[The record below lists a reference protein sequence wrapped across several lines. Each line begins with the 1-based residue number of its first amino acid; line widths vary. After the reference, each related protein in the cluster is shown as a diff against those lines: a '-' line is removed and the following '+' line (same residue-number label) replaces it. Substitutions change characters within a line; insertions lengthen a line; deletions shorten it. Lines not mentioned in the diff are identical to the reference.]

1 MEGRRDQGGPI
12 AVIGI
17 ACRFPGARDPAEFHD
32 LTVAGLRLF
41 RPVSGTAPGRARHAA
56 LLDDWKA
63 TRATS
68 GAAEPGSRD
77 PVPIQRLAAETTALA
92 LADAGLRS
100 AAGTLGDAVW
110 TRRGPG
116 RTAGHAAGALGDAA
130 GALGQ
135 VPGAGGQG
143 TRAAGQA
150 VEALGQAAGAPG
162 RAAGVLDEAAFRGGR
177 AGLVI
182 ASAAPDVCGLVSEQ
196 FGFST
201 DVRYPETAYLSSLH
215 AVIAA
220 ADALQAGELDL
231 AVAGGAELGVDPAWL
246 DQQARAGTLGSDEMR
261 VYAADPAGLLPG
273 EGCGIVIL
281 ARAADAHAA
290 GLPVYAEIAGW
301 STAPVL
307 RPMPTGTALLPAYHR
322 AGIDPAD
329 IHLVEGHGTGTA
341 AGDLTELTTLAQLRR
356 EGKTTAALGAVS
368 ANIGYSRAAT
378 GIASLIKAALA
389 MATGTIPPGT
399 GCARPHPLIEAGD
412 ARLRLPERPEAWPDG
427 TRLAAVNSLGTA
439 NPATMDGASG
449 WPGAEGVHLVLRR
462 EPETDPGRGRRR
474 RAATEVSE
482 AAFGRD
488 AGAWPPASGRHAAP
502 GPLDAREL
510 SREATGT
517 EAIERAPA
525 AVAPATVPA
534 PPATGAAPDWHT
546 GATPDAPVLKALTA
560 TPAAATSAPP
570 AATDT
575 HIADATPDT
584 PVLTTPTGTPA
595 ATTPAPPAATDTHI
609 ADTTPDARALTAS
622 TGTPAATTPA
632 PPAAT
637 DTHIADTTPDARA
650 LTASTG
656 TPAATTPAPPAATDT
671 HIGDTTATPDT
682 PVLTASTDTLAAAAG
697 VALAPMGVPVM
708 ATGVTAATSARPLGA
723 TDRSAS
729 EAAPLAD
736 VAEAAAPLADVA
748 AAAAAMDAASGVRGG
763 RAGGAV
769 GLALSAGVLAPPGVF
784 VLGGGNARA
793 LADRLDVIAASA
805 PVLSFAELWEL
816 ARELAAGAVRGCDEG
831 GSVLRVAL
839 APATPQQLAGQARQ
853 AARRLRADGSAAMAA
868 EPGVRI
874 SAGAAGNVVLV
885 FPGLVESAA
894 AHSALL
900 AASLAGLRTLELA
913 GVRPG
918 AAVGYSLGEITGL
931 VWADCLPA
939 AEAARLVAQRGQIL
953 LGCSTGPAAM
963 ARIGA
968 DARAVRA
975 LCAHGHLHVAAYE
988 GPRAQVVAG
997 SIADIRD
1004 MVRRAEAAGLAAEV
1018 LGVASAQ
1025 HSPAMTSCTAPLRS
1039 VLAGTPF
1046 APPRRRLIS
1055 TITGRLTSPA
1065 DDIADLLARQL
1076 SLPVL
1081 FGQALTAAAEE
1092 GGGSERL
1099 EEAGGPSGVQ
1109 GSRGSKRADLILTV
1123 GPDDGL
1129 AAIAAGCCGVPAIA
1143 LPATKHGFLDA
1154 NSVTSA
1160 QAIAALFAAGAVT
1173 DL

>member
-1 MEGRRDQGGPI
+1 MDGRRDQGGPI

-41 RPVSGTAPGRARHAA
+41 RPVAGTVPGRARHAA

-63 TRATS
+63 PRAS
-68 GAAEPGSRD
+68 YGAAEPGSRD
-77 PVPIQRLAAETTALA
+77 PIPIQRLAAETTALA
-92 LADAGLRS
+92 LADAGLRG
-100 AAGTLGDAVW
+100 AAGALGDAVW
-110 TRRGPG
+110 TWRDAA
-116 RTAGHAAGALGDAA
+116 RTAVHAGGAPGHAAGALGQMAEA
-130 GALGQ
+130 
-135 VPGAGGQG
+135 PGR
-143 TRAAGQA
+143 TA
-150 VEALGQAAGAPG
+150 VALGQAAGFFG
-162 RAAGVLDEAAFRGGR
+162 EAALRRGR

-307 RPMPTGTALLPAYHR
+307 RLTPTETALLRAYHR

-329 IHLVEGHGTGTA
+329 VHLVEGHGTGTA
-341 AGDLTELTTLAQLRR
+341 AGDLTELTTLAQLRK

-412 ARLRLPERPEAWPDG
+412 TRLRLPERPEAWPDG

-439 NPATMDGASG
+439 NPATMDGASA

-462 EPETDPGRGRRR
+462 EREADRRAGRRR
-474 RAATEVSE
+474 RTTAGVPE
-482 AAFGRD
+482 AAADRV
-488 AGAWPPASGRHAAP
+488 AGASGSWPRAPGKHAAP
-502 GPLDAREL
+502 GLPDTGEGPP
-510 SREATGT
+510 REASGRVATAPPVTGAVLVAETT
-517 EAIERAPA
+517 E
-525 AVAPATVPA
+525 
-534 PPATGAAPDWHT
+534 PPATPLLPAPT
-546 GATPDAPVLKALTA
+546 VGL
-560 TPAAATSAPP
+560 P
-570 AATDT
+570 AATDL
-575 HIADATPDT
+575 HYGDADVSA
-584 PVLTTPTGTPA
+584 VASRPA
-595 ATTPAPPAATDTHI
+595 AAVPEA
-609 ADTTPDARALTAS
+609 
-622 TGTPAATTPA
+622 
-632 PPAAT
+632 
-637 DTHIADTTPDARA
+637 
-650 LTASTG
+650 
-656 TPAATTPAPPAATDT
+656 
-671 HIGDTTATPDT
+671 
-682 PVLTASTDTLAAAAG
+682 
-697 VALAPMGVPVM
+697 VA
-708 ATGVTAATSARPLGA
+708 
-723 TDRSAS
+723 
-729 EAAPLAD
+729 
-736 VAEAAAPLADVA
+736 VAEAPADADGDLAQ
-748 AAAAAMDAASGVRGG
+748 
-763 RAGGAV
+763 AGAR
-769 GLALSAGVLAPPGVF
+769 LAFPADVLAPPGVF
-784 VLGGGNARA
+784 ALCGRDARA
-793 LADRLDVIAASA
+793 LADKLDVIAASA
-805 PVLSFAELWEL
+805 PVLSYSELREL
-816 ARELAAGAVRGCDEG
+816 ARQLAVGAVRGCDEG
-831 GSVLRVAL
+831 GAVFRVAL

-853 AARRLRADGSAAMAA
+853 AARRLRADGPTATA
-868 EPGVRI
+868 EPGARI
-874 SAGAAGNVVLV
+874 SVGAAGNVVMI
-885 FPGLVESAA
+885 FPGLAESAA
-894 AHSALL
+894 GHSALL

-931 VWADCLPA
+931 VWAGCLPA

-968 DARAVRA
+968 DAAAVRA
-975 LCAHGHLHVAAYE
+975 LCAPGRLHIAAYE

-997 SIADIRD
+997 SIAGIRD
-1004 MVRRAEAAGLAAEV
+1004 LVRRGEAAGLAAQV

-1025 HSPAMTSCTAPLRS
+1025 HSPAMASCTAPLRS

-1046 APPRRRLIS
+1046 VPPQRRLIS
-1055 TITGRLTSPA
+1055 TITGRPTSPG

-1081 FGQALTAAAEE
+1081 FGQALTGVAGE
-1092 GGGSERL
+1092 GLESQRL
-1099 EEAGGPSGVQ
+1099 EGAGGASGVQ
-1109 GSRGSKRADLILTV
+1109 GSWGSKRTDLIVTV

-1129 AAIAAGCCGVPAIA
+1129 AAVAAGCCGVAAIA
-1143 LPATKHGFLDA
+1143 LPATKHGTLDA

-1173 DL
+1173 DLSPFLAGPQSTLAAGTLPRMREAEAAQEPDPESPTMPLPSLRDRGYR

>member
-1 MEGRRDQGGPI
+1 MDGRRDQGGPI

-41 RPVSGTAPGRARHAA
+41 RPVSGQVPGRARHAA

-63 TRATS
+63 TQASS
-68 GAAEPGSRD
+68 GSAEPGSRD

-100 AAGTLGDAVW
+100 AVGTLGDAAW
-110 TRRGPG
+110 ARREPGRSGSHAGGDLGHAGGDLGHAGGARWHAGVAAGPG
-116 RTAGHAAGALGDAA
+116 ADTPGHAAGILG
-130 GALGQ
+130 
-135 VPGAGGQG
+135 
-143 TRAAGQA
+143 
-150 VEALGQAAGAPG
+150 EATQ
-162 RAAGVLDEAAFRGGR
+162 RHGR

-201 DVRYPETAYLSSLH
+201 HVRYPETAYLSSLH

-220 ADALQAGELDL
+220 AAALQAGELDL

-281 ARAADAHAA
+281 ARAADAQAA

-307 RPMPTGTALLPAYHR
+307 RPTPTGTALLPAYHR
-322 AGIDPAD
+322 AGVDPAD

-341 AGDLTELTTLAQLRR
+341 AGDLTELTTLAQLRN

-389 MATGTIPPGT
+389 MSTGTIPPGT

-412 ARLRLPERPEAWPDG
+412 TRLRLPERPETWPDG

-439 NPATMDGASG
+439 NPATMDGASA

-462 EPETDPGRGRRR
+462 EREAGHRSGRRR
-474 RAATEVSE
+474 RIATGVPE
-482 AAFGRD
+482 AAADRITGVT
-488 AGAWPPASGRHAAP
+488 GSWPPAPGKHAAP
-502 GPLDAREL
+502 GPLGAGEGT
-510 SREATGT
+510 SREATGC
-517 EAIERAPA
+517 ASA
-525 AVAPATVPA
+525 A
-534 PPATGAAPDWHT
+534 GS
-546 GATPDAPVLKALTA
+546 
-560 TPAAATSAPP
+560 AAATSGTGTPGASTPGTGTP
-570 AATDT
+570 GTGTSGAG
-575 HIADATPDT
+575 TPDPGTSGAGTSGTST
-584 PVLTTPTGTPA
+584 PGTGTSGASMPGTGTSGTGTPA
-595 ATTPAPPAATDTHI
+595 AAIVPPVTTDQHLADGGARAAIAAASATAPPPPGAGEIPVTDVTTATAAPLLLAPTALLPAAIPASLGDVELHL
-609 ADTTPDARALTAS
+609 ADAD
-622 TGTPAATTPA
+622 TPAAMPV
-632 PPAAT
+632 PPA
-637 DTHIADTTPDARA
+637 
-650 LTASTG
+650 TAIV
-656 TPAATTPAPPAATDT
+656 P
-671 HIGDTTATPDT
+671 
-682 PVLTASTDTLAAAAG
+682 AAAAD
-697 VALAPMGVPVM
+697 APACADSDLPGH
-708 ATGVTAATSARPLGA
+708 GA
-723 TDRSAS
+723 
-729 EAAPLAD
+729 
-736 VAEAAAPLADVA
+736 
-748 AAAAAMDAASGVRGG
+748 
-763 RAGGAV
+763 
-769 GLALSAGVLAPPGVF
+769 GLVLSADVLAPPGVF
-784 VLGGGNARA
+784 VLCGGDVGA
-793 LADRLDVIAASA
+793 LADKLDVIAASA
-805 PVLSFAELWEL
+805 PVLSYSELREL
-816 ARELAAGAVRGCDEG
+816 ARQLAAGAVRRCNEG
-831 GSVLRVAL
+831 GAVVRVAL

-853 AARRLRADGSAAMAA
+853 AARRLRAGGPAAAAEQGMRALGGMA

-874 SAGAAGNVVLV
+874 SAGAAGNVVV
-885 FPGLVESAA
+885 IFPGLAESTAG
-894 AHSALL
+894 HSALL

-931 VWADCLPA
+931 VWAGCLPA

-953 LGCSTGPAAM
+953 LGCSAGPAAM

-975 LCAHGHLHVAAYE
+975 LCAHGHLHIAAYE

-997 SIADIRD
+997 SIAGIRD

-1025 HSPAMTSCTAPLRS
+1025 HSPAMASCTAPLRS

-1046 APPRRRLIS
+1046 APPQRRLIS
-1055 TITGRLTSPA
+1055 TITGRLTSPG

-1076 SLPVL
+1076 SLPVM

-1092 GGGSERL
+1092 GAAGERP
-1099 EEAGGPSGVQ
+1099 EGTGVPGRVQGPAGG
-1109 GSRGSKRADLILTV
+1109 KRTDLLVTV

-1129 AAIAAGCCGVPAIA
+1129 AAVAARCCGVPAIA
-1143 LPATKHGFLDA
+1143 LPVTKHGTLGA
-1154 NSVTSA
+1154 NSVTTA
-1160 QAIAALFAAGAVT
+1160 QAVAALFAAGAVT
-1173 DL
+1173 DLAPFLAGPGSTLATGTVPRMRDAEPGAAGPAGPGGTTWAVDQGSEQRTTARSE

>member
-1 MEGRRDQGGPI
+1 MDGRRDQGGPI

-41 RPVSGTAPGRARHAA
+41 RPVFGSAPGRARHAA

-63 TRATS
+63 TRASS
-68 GAAEPGSRD
+68 GEVEPGSRD
-77 PVPIQRLAAETTALA
+77 LVPIQRLAAETTALA

-100 AAGTLGDAVW
+100 AGEAIGSAG
-110 TRRGPG
+110 
-116 RTAGHAAGALGDAA
+116 
-130 GALGQ
+130 
-135 VPGAGGQG
+135 
-143 TRAAGQA
+143 
-150 VEALGQAAGAPG
+150 EAMG
-162 RAAGVLDEAAFRGGR
+162 EAADRRGR
-177 AGLVI
+177 AGLII
-182 ASAAPDVCGLVSEQ
+182 ASATPHVCGLVSEQ
-196 FGFST
+196 FGFSNG
-201 DVRYPETAYLSSLH
+201 VRYPETAYLSSLH

-220 ADALQAGELDL
+220 ASALQAGELDL

-281 ARAADAHAA
+281 VRAADAHAA

-307 RPMPTGTALLPAYHR
+307 RPTPIGTALLPAYHR

-329 IHLVEGHGTGTA
+329 VHLVEGHGTGTA
-341 AGDLTELTTLAQLRR
+341 AGDLTELTTLAQLRQD
-356 EGKTTAALGAVS
+356 GKTTAALGAVS

-378 GIASLIKAALA
+378 GIASLIKATLA

-439 NPATMDGASG
+439 NPATMDGASA
-449 WPGAEGVHLVLRR
+449 WPGAEGVHLILRR
-462 EPETDPGRGRRR
+462 EPEADHGRGGGRRR
-474 RAATEVSE
+474 RVATEVSE
-482 AAFGRD
+482 AASDRA
-488 AGAWPPASGRHAAP
+488 AGARPAAPGRHAAP
-502 GPLDAREL
+502 RPPDARDVL
-510 SREATGT
+510 SREASDP
-517 EAIERAPA
+517 EAVDRALA
-525 AVAPATVPA
+525 AIAPATAPA
-534 PPATGAAPDWHT
+534 PPATGAAPD
-546 GATPDAPVLKALTA
+546 
-560 TPAAATSAPP
+560 
-570 AATDT
+570 
-575 HIADATPDT
+575 
-584 PVLTTPTGTPA
+584 
-595 ATTPAPPAATDTHI
+595 
-609 ADTTPDARALTAS
+609 
-622 TGTPAATTPA
+622 
-632 PPAAT
+632 
-637 DTHIADTTPDARA
+637 
-650 LTASTG
+650 
-656 TPAATTPAPPAATDT
+656 
-671 HIGDTTATPDT
+671 GDTGATPDT
-682 PVLTASTDTLAAAAG
+682 PVLTAPTATPTAEPTDAHIADAPVPTAPTATLTAATPAPPAATDAYIADTTPDAPVPTTATAAPTAATPEPPAATDAYIADTTPDAPVLTATTAARTAAAG
-697 VALAPMGVPVM
+697 VVLAPMGAPVM
-708 ATGVTAATSARPLGA
+708 ATAVTSGWPPAATDTRTA
-723 TDRSAS
+723 
-729 EAAPLAD
+729 EAAPAAD
-736 VAEAAAPLADVA
+736 VAGVA
-748 AAAAAMDAASGVRGG
+748 AATGAGAASGVSGG

-769 GLALSAGVLAPPGVF
+769 GLAFSAGVLAPPGVF

-816 ARELAAGAVRGCDEG
+816 ARQLAVGAVRGCDEG
-831 GSVLRVAL
+831 GAVLRVAL

-853 AARRLRADGSAAMAA
+853 AARRLRADGLSAAAA

-874 SAGAAGNVVLV
+874 SAGAAGNVVVV

-894 AHSALL
+894 GHSALL

-931 VWADCLPA
+931 VWAGSLAA

-953 LGCSTGPAAM
+953 LGCSSGPAAM

-968 DARAVRA
+968 DARVARA
-975 LCAHGHLHVAAYE
+975 LCAPDRLHIAAYE
-988 GPRAQVVAG
+988 GPRAQVLAG
-997 SIADIRD
+997 SIAGIRD
-1004 MVRRAEAAGLAAEV
+1004 MVRRAGAAGVAAEV

-1025 HSPAMTSCTAPLRS
+1025 HSPAMARCTAPLRS

-1046 APPRRRLIS
+1046 APPQRRLIS
-1055 TITGRLTSPA
+1055 TITGRPASPD

-1081 FGQALTAAAEE
+1081 FAQALMAATDQ
-1092 GGGSERL
+1092 SERT
-1099 EEAGGPSGVQ
+1099 
-1109 GSRGSKRADLILTV
+1109 DLIVTA

-1129 AAIAAGCCGVPAIA
+1129 AIVAAGCSGVPAIA
-1143 LPATKHGFLDA
+1143 LPVTRHGTLDA
-1154 NSVTSA
+1154 NSVISA
-1160 QAIAALFAAGAVT
+1160 QAVAALFAAGAVT
-1173 DL
+1173 DLSPFLAVPGSTLAAGTMPRMLDAEPHPGPGPEPPAVPLLSLVDSGRTVDHGSGRGTTARSG

>member
-1 MEGRRDQGGPI
+1 MDGRRDQGGPI

-41 RPVSGTAPGRARHAA
+41 RPVSGTAQGRARHAA
-56 LLDDWKA
+56 LLEDWKA
-63 TRATS
+63 TRASS

-100 AAGTLGDAVW
+100 AAGTLDDAAW
-110 TRRGPG
+110 ARRDPAWARRDPAWARRDPA
-116 RTAGHAAGALGDAA
+116 RTGGHAAGALGQAGAA
-130 GALGQ
+130 GTGAGAG
-135 VPGAGGQG
+135 VPGG
-143 TRAAGQA
+143 
-150 VEALGQAAGAPG
+150 
-162 RAAGVLDEAAFRGGR
+162 AAGVLGDITHRRGR

-281 ARAADAHAA
+281 VRAADAHAA

-307 RPMPTGTALLPAYHR
+307 RPTPTGTALLPAYHR

-329 IHLVEGHGTGTA
+329 VHLVEGHGTGTA

-412 ARLRLPERPEAWPDG
+412 TRLRLPERPEAWPDG

-439 NPATMDGASG
+439 NPATMDGASA

-462 EPETDPGRGRRR
+462 DREADRRPGRRR
-474 RAATEVSE
+474 RATTGVPE
-482 AAFGRD
+482 AAVGRV
-488 AGAWPPASGRHAAP
+488 AGAAGSWPPAPGRHAAP
-502 GPLDAREL
+502 GPLAAGEGP
-510 SREATGT
+510 SREATVSAATVTPTAAAPPPATDAVPVAAMAAPPDAPLLPAPTAVPPAGT
-517 EAIERAPA
+517 DVYVADAGAPVATPVPAAIPA
-525 AVAPATVPA
+525 AVAGEAPACADGDLPGR
-534 PPATGAAPDWHT
+534 GA
-546 GATPDAPVLKALTA
+546 
-560 TPAAATSAPP
+560 
-570 AATDT
+570 
-575 HIADATPDT
+575 
-584 PVLTTPTGTPA
+584 
-595 ATTPAPPAATDTHI
+595 
-609 ADTTPDARALTAS
+609 
-622 TGTPAATTPA
+622 
-632 PPAAT
+632 
-637 DTHIADTTPDARA
+637 
-650 LTASTG
+650 
-656 TPAATTPAPPAATDT
+656 
-671 HIGDTTATPDT
+671 
-682 PVLTASTDTLAAAAG
+682 
-697 VALAPMGVPVM
+697 
-708 ATGVTAATSARPLGA
+708 
-723 TDRSAS
+723 
-729 EAAPLAD
+729 
-736 VAEAAAPLADVA
+736 
-748 AAAAAMDAASGVRGG
+748 
-763 RAGGAV
+763 
-769 GLALSAGVLAPPGVF
+769 GLALSADVLAPPGVF
-784 VLGGGNARA
+784 VLCGADAEA
-793 LADRLDVIAASA
+793 LADKLDVIAASA
-805 PVLSFAELWEL
+805 PVFSYSELREL
-816 ARELAAGAVRGCDEG
+816 ARQLAVGAIRGRDEG
-831 GSVLRVAL
+831 GAMLRVAL

-853 AARRLRADGSAAMAA
+853 AARRLRADGPIAAA
-868 EPGVRI
+868 ESGVRI
-874 SAGAAGNVVLV
+874 SAGVGGNVVV
-885 FPGLVESAA
+885 IFPGLAESAA
-894 AHSALL
+894 GHSALL

-931 VWADCLPA
+931 VWAGCLPA

-968 DARAVRA
+968 DARAVHA
-975 LCAHGHLHVAAYE
+975 LCAPGRLHVAAYE

-997 SIADIRD
+997 SIAGIRD
-1004 MVRRAEAAGLAAEV
+1004 MVRRAEAAGLTAEV

-1025 HSPAMTSCTAPLRS
+1025 HSPAMASCTAPLRS

-1046 APPRRRLIS
+1046 APPQRRLIS
-1055 TITGRLTSPA
+1055 TITGLLTSPG

-1081 FGQALTAAAEE
+1081 FGQALAAAAEE
-1092 GGGSERL
+1092 GGEGERL
-1099 EEAGGPSGVQ
+1099 EEAGGPGGVQ
-1109 GSRGSKRADLILTV
+1109 GSGESKRADLIVIV

-1129 AAIAAGCCGVPAIA
+1129 AAVAAGCCGVPAIA
-1143 LPATKHGFLDA
+1143 LPATKHGTLDA
-1154 NSVTSA
+1154 RSVITA
-1160 QAIAALFAAGAVT
+1160 QAVAALFAAGAVT
-1173 DL
+1173 DLTPFLAGPGSMLAAGTVPRMRDSEPRPLPR

>member
-1 MEGRRDQGGPI
+1 MDGRRDQGGPI

-41 RPVSGTAPGRARHAA
+41 RPVAGTVPGRARHAA

-63 TRATS
+63 PRAS
-68 GAAEPGSRD
+68 YGAAEPGSHD
-77 PVPIQRLAAETTALA
+77 PIPIQRLAAETTALA
-92 LADAGLRS
+92 LADAGLRG
-100 AAGTLGDAVW
+100 AAGALGDLVW
-110 TRRGPG
+110 TRRDAARAAVHVGG
-116 RTAGHAAGALGDAA
+116 GAGHAAGALGQMAEA
-130 GALGQ
+130 PGQ
-135 VPGAGGQG
+135 
-143 TRAAGQA
+143 TA
-150 VEALGQAAGAPG
+150 VALGQAAREPGRATGEPGRTTGEPGRAAGASGRAAGEPGRATGEPGRAAGEPG
-162 RAAGVLDEAAFRGGR
+162 RAAGVFGEAALRHGR
-177 AGLVI
+177 AGLII

-281 ARAADAHAA
+281 VRAADAHAA

-307 RPMPTGTALLPAYHR
+307 RPTPTGTALLRAYHR

-329 IHLVEGHGTGTA
+329 VHLVEGHGTGTA
-341 AGDLTELTTLAQLRR
+341 AGDLTELTTLAQLRK

-412 ARLRLPERPEAWPDG
+412 TRLRLPERPEAWPDG

-439 NPATMDGASG
+439 NPATMDGASA

-462 EPETDPGRGRRR
+462 ELEADRRAGRRR
-474 RAATEVSE
+474 RTTAGVPE
-482 AAFGRD
+482 AAADRA
-488 AGAWPPASGRHAAP
+488 AGASGSWPPAPGKHAAP
-502 GPLDAREL
+502 GLPDTDEGPP
-510 SREATGT
+510 REASG
-517 EAIERAPA
+517 R
-525 AVAPATVPA
+525 VATATP
-534 PPATGAAPDWHT
+534 T
-546 GATPDAPVLKALTA
+546 GATP
-560 TPAAATSAPP
+560 PP
-570 AATDT
+570 AATGPSAAAPT
-575 HIADATPDT
+575 SATSSPAPTGLQLADADT
-584 PVLTTPTGTPA
+584 SADTGVVPA
-595 ATTPAPPAATDTHI
+595 STPAPPVTGAVLVAETTEPPAT
-609 ADTTPDARALTAS
+609 PLL
-622 TGTPAATTPA
+622 PA
-632 PPAAT
+632 PTAGLPAAT
-637 DTHIADTTPDARA
+637 DLHCGDADVSAV
-650 LTASTG
+650 ASR
-656 TPAATTPAPPAATDT
+656 PAAAVPGA
-671 HIGDTTATPDT
+671 
-682 PVLTASTDTLAAAAG
+682 
-697 VALAPMGVPVM
+697 VPV
-708 ATGVTAATSARPLGA
+708 AKAPADADGGIAQAGAR
-723 TDRSAS
+723 
-729 EAAPLAD
+729 LAF
-736 VAEAAAPLADVA
+736 PAD
-748 AAAAAMDAASGVRGG
+748 
-763 RAGGAV
+763 
-769 GLALSAGVLAPPGVF
+769 VLAPPGVF
-784 VLGGGNARA
+784 ALCGGDARA
-793 LADRLDVIAASA
+793 LADKLDVIAASA
-805 PVLSFAELWEL
+805 PVLSYSELREL
-816 ARELAAGAVRGCDEG
+816 ARQLAVGAVRGCDEG
-831 GSVLRVAL
+831 GAVFRVAL

-853 AARRLRADGSAAMAA
+853 AARRLRADGPTATV
-868 EPGVRI
+868 EPGARI
-874 SAGAAGNVVLV
+874 SVGAAGNVVMI
-885 FPGLVESAA
+885 FPGLAESAA
-894 AHSALL
+894 GHSALL

-931 VWADCLPA
+931 VWAGCLPA

-968 DARAVRA
+968 DAAAVRA
-975 LCAHGHLHVAAYE
+975 LCAPGRLHIAAYE

-997 SIADIRD
+997 SIAGIRD
-1004 MVRRAEAAGLAAEV
+1004 LVRRGEAAGLAAQV

-1025 HSPAMTSCTAPLRS
+1025 HSPAMASCTAPLRS

-1046 APPRRRLIS
+1046 VPPQRRLIS
-1055 TITGRLTSPA
+1055 TITGRLTSPG

-1081 FGQALTAAAEE
+1081 FGQALTGVAGE
-1092 GGGSERL
+1092 GLESQRL
-1099 EEAGGPSGVQ
+1099 EGAGGASGVQ
-1109 GSRGSKRADLILTV
+1109 GAWGGQRTDLIVTV

-1129 AAIAAGCCGVPAIA
+1129 AAVAAGCCGVAAIA
-1143 LPATKHGFLDA
+1143 LPATKHGTLDA

-1173 DL
+1173 DLSPFLAGPESTLAAGTVSRMREAEAAHEPDQDPPTMPLPSLRDRGYR

>member
-1 MEGRRDQGGPI
+1 MDGRRDKGGPI

-41 RPVSGTAPGRARHAA
+41 RPVAGTVPGRARHAA

-63 TRATS
+63 ARAS
-68 GAAEPGSRD
+68 SDAAEPGSRD

-92 LADAGLRS
+92 LADAGLRG
-100 AAGTLGDAVW
+100 APD
-110 TRRGPG
+110 
-116 RTAGHAAGALGDAA
+116 ALGH
-130 GALGQ
+130 
-135 VPGAGGQG
+135 V
-143 TRAAGQA
+143 
-150 VEALGQAAGAPG
+150 
-162 RAAGVLDEAAFRGGR
+162 AGVFGEAALRRGR

-201 DVRYPETAYLSSLH
+201 EVRYPETAYLSSLH

-220 ADALQAGELDL
+220 ADALQAGLLDL

-307 RPMPTGTALLPAYHR
+307 RPTPTGTALLPAYRR

-329 IHLVEGHGTGTA
+329 VHLVEGHGTGTA
-341 AGDLTELTTLAQLRR
+341 AGDLTELTTLAQLRK

-378 GIASLIKAALA
+378 GIASLIKASLA

-412 ARLRLPERPEAWPDG
+412 TRLRLPERPEAWPDG

-439 NPATMDGASG
+439 NPATMDGASA

-462 EPETDPGRGRRR
+462 EREVDRRAGRRR
-474 RAATEVSE
+474 RPATGVPASAAERV
-482 AAFGRD
+482 
-488 AGAWPPASGRHAAP
+488 AGASGSWPRAHGRHAAP
-502 GPLDAREL
+502 GSVGNGDGA
-510 SREATGT
+510 SREAS
-517 EAIERAPA
+517 E
-525 AVAPATVPA
+525 
-534 PPATGAAPDWHT
+534 H
-546 GATPDAPVLKALTA
+546 ALTA
-560 TPAAATSAPP
+560 ASASAVSSPPAHTVVPP
-570 AATDT
+570 AATDLNRG
-575 HIADATPDT
+575 HAGASA
-584 PVLTTPTGTPA
+584 VAAVPA
-595 ATTPAPPAATDTHI
+595 AAPTIGVH
-609 ADTTPDARALTAS
+609 
-622 TGTPAATTPA
+622 GT
-632 PPAAT
+632 
-637 DTHIADTTPDARA
+637 
-650 LTASTG
+650 
-656 TPAATTPAPPAATDT
+656 
-671 HIGDTTATPDT
+671 
-682 PVLTASTDTLAAAAG
+682 AAAG
-697 VALAPMGVPVM
+697 EVLVC
-708 ATGVTAATSARPLGA
+708 
-723 TDRSAS
+723 
-729 EAAPLAD
+729 
-736 VAEAAAPLADVA
+736 
-748 AAAAAMDAASGVRGG
+748 
-763 RAGGAV
+763 AGGDRA
-769 GLALSAGVLAPPGVF
+769 GLALSADVLAPPGVF
-784 VLGGGNARA
+784 VLCGGDAGA
-793 LADRLDVIAASA
+793 LVDKLDVIAASA
-805 PVLSFAELWEL
+805 PVLSYSELREL
-816 ARELAAGAVRGCDEG
+816 ARQLALGAVRGCDEG
-831 GSVLRVAL
+831 GAVVRVAL

-853 AARRLRADGSAAMAA
+853 AARRLRTDGPTAAAGLWARASAVIGVPGMRFSAAAA

-874 SAGAAGNVVLV
+874 SVGAAGNVVMI
-885 FPGLVESAA
+885 FPGLAESAA
-894 AHSALL
+894 GHSALL
-900 AASLAGLRTLELA
+900 ATSLAGLRTLELA

-931 VWADCLPA
+931 VWAGCLPA

-953 LGCSTGPAAM
+953 LACVSGPAAM

-968 DARAVRA
+968 DAAAVRA
-975 LCAHGHLHVAAYE
+975 LCAPGRLHIAAYE

-997 SIADIRD
+997 SITGIRD
-1004 MVRRAEAAGLAAEV
+1004 LVRRAEAAGVAAQV

-1039 VLAGTPF
+1039 VLAGTPI
-1046 APPRRRLIS
+1046 APPQRRLIS
-1055 TITGRLTSPA
+1055 TITGRLTSPG

-1092 GGGSERL
+1092 DGGSERP
-1099 EEAGGPSGVQ
+1099 EGTGGHGEVQ
-1109 GSRGSKRADLILTV
+1109 APRGSTRTDLIVTV
-1123 GPDDGL
+1123 GRDDGL
-1129 AAIAAGCCGVPAIA
+1129 AAVAAGCCGMPAIA
-1143 LPATKHGFLDA
+1143 LPVTKHGTLDA

-1160 QAIAALFAAGAVT
+1160 QAIAALFAAGAVN
-1173 DL
+1173 DLTPFLAGSGSTLAAGTVPQMREAEPAQEPDQEPPTRRLSSPSDSGEPEVR

>member
-1 MEGRRDQGGPI
+1 MDGRRDQGEPI

-41 RPVSGTAPGRARHAA
+41 RPVFGSAAGRARHAA

-63 TRATS
+63 TRASS
-68 GAAEPGSRD
+68 GEVEPGSRD
-77 PVPIQRLAAETTALA
+77 LVPIQRLAAETTALA

-100 AAGTLGDAVW
+100 AA
-110 TRRGPG
+110 
-116 RTAGHAAGALGDAA
+116 
-130 GALGQ
+130 
-135 VPGAGGQG
+135 
-143 TRAAGQA
+143 
-150 VEALGQAAGAPG
+150 EATG
-162 RAAGVLDEAAFRGGR
+162 EAADRHGR

-182 ASAAPDVCGLVSEQ
+182 ASATPHVCGLVSEQ
-196 FGFST
+196 FGFSNG
-201 DVRYPETAYLSSLH
+201 VRYPETAYLSSLH

-220 ADALQAGELDL
+220 ASALQAGELDL

-281 ARAADAHAA
+281 VRAADAHAA

-307 RPMPTGTALLPAYHR
+307 RPTPTGTALLPAYHR

-329 IHLVEGHGTGTA
+329 VQLVEGHGTGTA

-462 EPETDPGRGRRR
+462 EPEADPGRGRRR
-474 RAATEVSE
+474 RTATEVSE
-482 AAFGRD
+482 AAFGRA

-632 PPAAT
+632 PSAAT
-637 DTHIADTTPDARA
+637 DA
-650 LTASTG
+650 
-656 TPAATTPAPPAATDT
+656 

-682 PVLTASTDTLAAAAG
+682 PGLTASTDTLAATAG
-697 VALAPMGVPVM
+697 VVLAPMGVPVM

-931 VWADCLPA
+931 VWAGSLPA

-953 LGCSTGPAAM
+953 LGCSSGPAAM

-968 DARAVRA
+968 DARVARA
-975 LCAHGHLHVAAYE
+975 LCAPDRLHIAAYE
-988 GPRAQVVAG
+988 GPRAQVLAG
-997 SIADIRD
+997 SIAGIRD
-1004 MVRRAEAAGLAAEV
+1004 MVRRAGAAGVAAEV

-1025 HSPAMTSCTAPLRS
+1025 HSPAMARCTAPLRS

-1046 APPRRRLIS
+1046 APPQRRLIS
-1055 TITGRLTSPA
+1055 TITGRLASPD

-1081 FGQALTAAAEE
+1081 FAQALMAATEQ
-1092 GGGSERL
+1092 SERT
-1099 EEAGGPSGVQ
+1099 
-1109 GSRGSKRADLILTV
+1109 DLIVTA

-1129 AAIAAGCCGVPAIA
+1129 AIVAAGCSGVPAIA
-1143 LPATKHGFLDA
+1143 LPVTRGGTLDA
-1154 NSVTSA
+1154 NSVISA
-1160 QAIAALFAAGAVT
+1160 QAVAALFAAGAVT
-1173 DL
+1173 DLSPFLAVPGSTLAAGTMPRMLDTEPHPGPDPERPSVPLLSLADSGGPGGPGGNGGTVDHGSDRSTTARSEYE

>member
-1 MEGRRDQGGPI
+1 MDGRRDQGGPI

-41 RPVSGTAPGRARHAA
+41 RPVSGTVPGRARHAA

-63 TRATS
+63 TRASS
-68 GAAEPGSRD
+68 GTAEPGSRD

-92 LADAGLRS
+92 LADAGIPS
-100 AAGTLGDAVW
+100 AAGTLGGAAW
-110 TRRGPG
+110 ARRDPA
-116 RTAGHAAGALGDAA
+116 RTGSHSAGALVHA
-130 GALGQ
+130 GAALVHAGAALGHTGGARRH
-135 VPGAGGQG
+135 VAVTAGAG
-143 TRAAGQA
+143 
-150 VEALGQAAGAPG
+150 VEAP
-162 RAAGVLDEAAFRGGR
+162 RHAAGVLGEVIQEHGR

-201 DVRYPETAYLSSLH
+201 HVRYPETAYLSSLH

-220 ADALQAGELDL
+220 AAALQAGELDL

-307 RPMPTGTALLPAYHR
+307 RPTPTGTALLPAYHR
-322 AGIDPAD
+322 AGVDPAD

-341 AGDLTELTTLAQLRR
+341 AGDLTELTTLAQLRK

-412 ARLRLPERPEAWPDG
+412 TRLRLPERPEAWPDG

-439 NPATMDGASG
+439 NPATMDGASA

-462 EPETDPGRGRRR
+462 ERDADHRSGRRR
-474 RAATEVSE
+474 RTATGVPE
-482 AAFGRD
+482 AAADRI
-488 AGAWPPASGRHAAP
+488 AGVTGSWPPAPGKHAAP
-502 GPLDAREL
+502 GALRVGEGA
-510 SREATGT
+510 SHEAAGRASAVGSAAETSATATSGT
-517 EAIERAPA
+517 ATSGTATSAAAIVPPVATDQHLADTDTTA
-525 AVAPATVPA
+525 AMPV
-534 PPATGAAPDWHT
+534 PPATAMV
-546 GATPDAPVLKALTA
+546 AT
-560 TPAAATSAPP
+560 AAAEAP
-570 AATDT
+570 AC
-575 HIADATPDT
+575 AD
-584 PVLTTPTGTPA
+584 
-595 ATTPAPPAATDTHI
+595 
-609 ADTTPDARALTAS
+609 
-622 TGTPAATTPA
+622 
-632 PPAAT
+632 
-637 DTHIADTTPDARA
+637 
-650 LTASTG
+650 
-656 TPAATTPAPPAATDT
+656 
-671 HIGDTTATPDT
+671 GDLPGRG
-682 PVLTASTDTLAAAAG
+682 AG
-697 VALAPMGVPVM
+697 LV
-708 ATGVTAATSARPLGA
+708 
-723 TDRSAS
+723 
-729 EAAPLAD
+729 
-736 VAEAAAPLADVA
+736 
-748 AAAAAMDAASGVRGG
+748 
-763 RAGGAV
+763 
-769 GLALSAGVLAPPGVF
+769 LSANVLAPPGVF
-784 VLGGGNARA
+784 VLCGGDVGA
-793 LADRLDVIAASA
+793 LADKLDVIAASA
-805 PVLSFAELWEL
+805 PVLSYSELREL
-816 ARELAAGAVRGCDEG
+816 ARQLAADAVRGCSEG
-831 GSVLRVAL
+831 GAVVRVAL

-853 AARRLRADGSAAMAA
+853 AARRLRADGPAATAEQGMRISAATGEQDTSISAAAAGPGVRVSATTADRDMGASATTADREMGASGAMA
-868 EPGVRI
+868 EPGIRALGTMAEPGMCI
-874 SAGAAGNVVLV
+874 SAGATGNVVV
-885 FPGLVESAA
+885 IFPGLAESAA
-894 AHSALL
+894 GHSALL

-931 VWADCLPA
+931 VWAGCLPA

-968 DARAVRA
+968 DARTVRA
-975 LCAHGHLHVAAYE
+975 LCAHGNLHIAAYE

-997 SIADIRD
+997 SIAGVRD

-1025 HSPAMTSCTAPLRS
+1025 HSPEMACCTAPLRG

-1046 APPRRRLIS
+1046 APPQRRLIS
-1055 TITGRLTSPA
+1055 TITGRLTSPG

-1076 SLPVL
+1076 SLPVM
-1081 FGQALTAAAEE
+1081 FGQALAAAEE
-1092 GGGSERL
+1092 GAAGERREGG
-1099 EEAGGPSGVQ
+1099 EAPGSAQGPGG
-1109 GSRGSKRADLILTV
+1109 RNRTDLLVTV

-1129 AAIAAGCCGVPAIA
+1129 AAVAASCCGVPAVA
-1143 LPATKHGFLDA
+1143 LPAARHGTLDA
-1154 NSVTSA
+1154 NSVTTA
-1160 QAIAALFAAGAVT
+1160 QAVAALFAAGAVT
-1173 DL
+1173 DLAPFLVAPGSMLAVGTVPQMRDADETVALR

>member
-1 MEGRRDQGGPI
+1 MDGRRDQGEPI

-41 RPVSGTAPGRARHAA
+41 RPVFGSAAGRARHAA

-63 TRATS
+63 TRASS
-68 GAAEPGSRD
+68 GEVEPGSRD
-77 PVPIQRLAAETTALA
+77 LVPIQRLAAETTALA

-100 AAGTLGDAVW
+100 AGEAIGSAG
-110 TRRGPG
+110 
-116 RTAGHAAGALGDAA
+116 
-130 GALGQ
+130 
-135 VPGAGGQG
+135 
-143 TRAAGQA
+143 
-150 VEALGQAAGAPG
+150 EAMG
-162 RAAGVLDEAAFRGGR
+162 EAADRRGR
-177 AGLVI
+177 AGLII
-182 ASAAPDVCGLVSEQ
+182 ASATPHVCGLVSEQ
-196 FGFST
+196 FGFSNG
-201 DVRYPETAYLSSLH
+201 VRYPETAYLSSLH

-220 ADALQAGELDL
+220 ASALQAGELDL

-329 IHLVEGHGTGTA
+329 VQLVEGHGTGTA

-462 EPETDPGRGRRR
+462 EPEADPGRGRRR
-474 RAATEVSE
+474 RTATEVSE
-482 AAFGRD
+482 AAFGRA

-609 ADTTPDARALTAS
+609 ADTTPDAPALTAP

-656 TPAATTPAPPAATDT
+656 TPAATTPAPSAATDA

-682 PVLTASTDTLAAAAG
+682 PGLTASTDTLAATAG
-697 VALAPMGVPVM
+697 VALEPMG
-708 ATGVTAATSARPLGA
+708 
-723 TDRSAS
+723 
-729 EAAPLAD
+729 
-736 VAEAAAPLADVA
+736 
-748 AAAAAMDAASGVRGG
+748 AASGVRGG

-931 VWADCLPA
+931 VWAGSLPA

-953 LGCSTGPAAM
+953 LGCSSGPAAM

-968 DARAVRA
+968 DARVARA
-975 LCAHGHLHVAAYE
+975 LCAPDRLHIAAYE
-988 GPRAQVVAG
+988 GPRAQVLAG
-997 SIADIRD
+997 SIAGIRD
-1004 MVRRAEAAGLAAEV
+1004 MVRRAGAAGVAAEV

-1025 HSPAMTSCTAPLRS
+1025 HSPAMARCTAPLRS

-1046 APPRRRLIS
+1046 APPQRRLIS
-1055 TITGRLTSPA
+1055 TITGRLASPD

-1081 FGQALTAAAEE
+1081 FAQALMAATEQ
-1092 GGGSERL
+1092 SERT
-1099 EEAGGPSGVQ
+1099 
-1109 GSRGSKRADLILTV
+1109 DLIVTA

-1129 AAIAAGCCGVPAIA
+1129 AIVAAGCSGVPAIA
-1143 LPATKHGFLDA
+1143 LPVTRGGTLDA
-1154 NSVTSA
+1154 NSVISA
-1160 QAIAALFAAGAVT
+1160 QAVAALFAAGAVT
-1173 DL
+1173 DLSPFLAVPGSTLAAGTMPRMLDTEPHPGPDPERPSVPLLSLADSGGPGGPGGNGGTVDHGSDRSTTARSEYE

>member
-1 MEGRRDQGGPI
+1 MDGRRDQGGPI

-41 RPVSGTAPGRARHAA
+41 RPVAGTVPGRARHAA

-63 TRATS
+63 PRAS
-68 GAAEPGSRD
+68 YGEAEPGSRD
-77 PVPIQRLAAETTALA
+77 PIPIQRLAAETIALA
-92 LADAGLRS
+92 LADAGLRG
-100 AAGTLGDAVW
+100 AAGALGDAVW
-110 TRRGPG
+110 TRRDAA
-116 RTAGHAAGALGDAA
+116 RTAVHAGGAPGHAAGALGQMAEA
-130 GALGQ
+130 
-135 VPGAGGQG
+135 PGR
-143 TRAAGQA
+143 TA
-150 VEALGQAAGAPG
+150 VALGQAAGVFG
-162 RAAGVLDEAAFRGGR
+162 EAALLRGR

-220 ADALQAGELDL
+220 ADALQADELDL

-307 RPMPTGTALLPAYHR
+307 RPTPTGTALLRAYHR

-329 IHLVEGHGTGTA
+329 VHLVEGHGTGTA
-341 AGDLTELTTLAQLRR
+341 AGDLTELTTLAQLRK

-412 ARLRLPERPEAWPDG
+412 TRLRLPERPEAWPDG

-439 NPATMDGASG
+439 NPATMDGASA

-462 EPETDPGRGRRR
+462 EHEADRRAGRRR
-474 RAATEVSE
+474 RTTAGVPE
-482 AAFGRD
+482 AAANRV
-488 AGAWPPASGRHAAP
+488 AGASGSWPPAPGKHAAP
-502 GPLDAREL
+502 GLPDTGEGPP
-510 SREATGT
+510 REASG
-517 EAIERAPA
+517 RL
-525 AVAPATVPA
+525 AT
-534 PPATGAAPDWHT
+534 ATPT
-546 GATPDAPVLKALTA
+546 GATPPS
-560 TPAAATSAPP
+560 AATGPS
-570 AATDT
+570 
-575 HIADATPDT
+575 
-584 PVLTTPTGTPA
+584 
-595 ATTPAPPAATDTHI
+595 
-609 ADTTPDARALTAS
+609 
-622 TGTPAATTPA
+622 
-632 PPAAT
+632 
-637 DTHIADTTPDARA
+637 
-650 LTASTG
+650 
-656 TPAATTPAPPAATDT
+656 
-671 HIGDTTATPDT
+671 
-682 PVLTASTDTLAAAAG
+682 
-697 VALAPMGVPVM
+697 
-708 ATGVTAATSARPLGA
+708 
-723 TDRSAS
+723 
-729 EAAPLAD
+729 
-736 VAEAAAPLADVA
+736 AAAPTFATSSPAPAGLQLAFPAD
-748 AAAAAMDAASGVRGG
+748 
-763 RAGGAV
+763 
-769 GLALSAGVLAPPGVF
+769 VLAPPGVF
-784 VLGGGNARA
+784 ALCGGDARA
-793 LADRLDVIAASA
+793 LADKLDVIAASA
-805 PVLSFAELWEL
+805 PVLSYSELREL
-816 ARELAAGAVRGCDEG
+816 ARQLAVGAVRGCDEG
-831 GSVLRVAL
+831 GAVFRVAL

-853 AARRLRADGSAAMAA
+853 AARRLRADGPTATV
-868 EPGVRI
+868 EPGARI
-874 SAGAAGNVVLV
+874 SVGAAGNVVMI
-885 FPGLVESAA
+885 FPGLAESAA
-894 AHSALL
+894 GHSALL

-931 VWADCLPA
+931 VWAGCLPA

-968 DARAVRA
+968 DAAAVRA
-975 LCAHGHLHVAAYE
+975 LCAPGRLHIAAYE

-997 SIADIRD
+997 SIAGIRD
-1004 MVRRAEAAGLAAEV
+1004 LVRRGEAAGLAAQV

-1025 HSPAMTSCTAPLRS
+1025 HSPAMASCTAPLRS

-1046 APPRRRLIS
+1046 VPPQRRLIS
-1055 TITGRLTSPA
+1055 TITGRLTSPG

-1081 FGQALTAAAEE
+1081 FGQALTGVAGE
-1092 GGGSERL
+1092 GL
-1099 EEAGGPSGVQ
+1099 ESQRPEGAGGASGVQ
-1109 GSRGSKRADLILTV
+1109 GSWGSKRTDLIVTV

-1129 AAIAAGCCGVPAIA
+1129 AAVATGCCGVAAIA
-1143 LPATKHGFLDA
+1143 LPATKHGTLDA

-1173 DL
+1173 DLSPFLAGPQSTLAAGTLPRMREAEAAQEPDQESPTMPLPSLRDRGYR